1 MMMFLMM
8 NLLMIMKI
16 LIILIRQ
23 KISKKTSKN
32 KIIKKKRKSNL
43 KILNNKKIYP
53 KVKIMILIKMSQIR
67 INNKESKINKDYKI

>member
-8 NLLMIMKI
+8 NLLMMMKI

-23 KISKKTSKN
+23 KISKKTTKN